1 MVELYTNGAVA
12 ELADAHDSKSCELS
26 LMWVRPPPAPPR
38 SEQRVDLTANQGVIY
53 QAR

>member
-26 LMWVRPPPAPPR
+26 LMWVRPPPAPLKAYFSVR
-38 SEQRVDLTANQGVIY
+38 ALSTE
-53 QAR
+53 